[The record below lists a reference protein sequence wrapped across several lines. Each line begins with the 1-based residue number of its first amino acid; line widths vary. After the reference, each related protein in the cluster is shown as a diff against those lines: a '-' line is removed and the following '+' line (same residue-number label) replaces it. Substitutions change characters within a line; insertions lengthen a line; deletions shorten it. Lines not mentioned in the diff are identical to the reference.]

1 MRFNTNKIET
11 VFISPITLDN
21 PIEGRKY
28 TLTHSD
34 DTGMMFL
41 TVATEYDY
49 SSINQDLR
57 DEIIGTWKKYDNF
70 YNLFFYAYVG
80 DLDYLDALNRYNIFK
95 SHMVS
100 ALQAIIYGDREL
112 LNKHKE
118 LLNTPIYVKF
128 DSSIPTFN
136 NYEFYGY
143 VKDYIL

>member
-11 VFISPITLDN
+11 TFVSPITLDS

>member
-11 VFISPITLDN
+11 TFVTPITLDS

-41 TVATEYDY
+41 TIANKYDY
-49 SSINQDLR
+49 DAINKDLR
-57 DEIIGTWKKYDNF
+57 DEIIGTWKNYNSF

-80 DLDYLDALNRYNIFK
+80 DLDYFDALNRYNIFK
-95 SHMVS
+95 SHMTS
-100 ALQAIIYGDREL
+100 ALQSIFYGDREL
-112 LNKHKE
+112 LNKHTE
-118 LLNTPIYVKF
+118 LLNVPIYVKF

-143 VKDYIL
+143 VKDYVL

>member
-1 MRFNTNKIET
+1 
-11 VFISPITLDN
+11 
-21 PIEGRKY
+21 
-28 TLTHSD
+28 
-34 DTGMMFL
+34 MMFL
-41 TVATEYDY
+41 TVANEYNY

-112 LNKHKE
+112 LNRHKE

>member
-11 VFISPITLDN
+11 TFIAPITLDS

-34 DTGMMFL
+34 DTGIMFL
-41 TVATEYDY
+41 TVANEYNY
-49 SSINQDLR
+49 SAINQDLR
-57 DEIIGTWKKYDNF
+57 DEIIGTWKRYSSF

-80 DLDYLDALNRYNIFK
+80 DLDYIDALNRYNIFK
-95 SHMVS
+95 SHLTL

-118 LLNTPIYVKF
+118 LLNTLIYVKF